1 MKYCPQ
7 CNKQYSEAWLTFC
20 TDDGSLLREDLSPAA
35 DPNWDPR
42 IRETKYDDPSEQQ
55 TQWLPPDASPGSGWR
70 AIDEPYPVERPW
82 QSPPEPERPWPSSSP
97 APERPWQPPPPPPQ
111 PYRQQGPPGI
121 AVASLIVGLIGVMVG
136 LLCWMP
142 VPGIIAVILGIIA
155 LKQMK
160 TAPDPTGRGLAIAG
174 IVLGSVNLAFF
185 ALGILWAIL
194 SIAFG

>member
-20 TDDGSLLREDLSPAA
+20 TDDGSLLREDLSPAT

-42 IRETKYDDPSEQQ
+42 IRETKYDNPSEQQ
-55 TQWLPPDASPGSGWR
+55 TQWLPRDSTPISDWMPPDER
-70 AIDEPYPVERPW
+70 APMERPW
-82 QSPPEPERPWPSSSP
+82 QSSPPPPV
-97 APERPWQPPPPPPQ
+97 ERPWQPPPPPPQ
-111 PYRQQGPPGI
+111 PNVRSGPPGI
-121 AVASLIVGLIGVMVG
+121 AVASLIFGLVGVMLG

-142 VPGIIAVILGIIA
+142 FPGIIAVILGIIA

-174 IVLGSVNLAFF
+174 IVLGSANIAFLLF
-185 ALGILWAIL
+185 GILWFAL
-194 SIAFG
+194 SLAFG